1 MVDTVSTQHPSQSA
15 PWWMGAIAGVAA
27 AAVALAFG
35 QFIEGVSDTMPGL
48 VLGVGELIIDYTPG
62 WAAEESIEN
71 LGTAGK
77 GNLLLGITIV
87 AFLLAGLLGEQ
98 ALRRGDRVGV
108 AGFLAFGLLG
118 GWAAARNP
126 QSSFIAGWFWTLV
139 AAGLG
144 ISPPKVRLAVD
155 SLTFEDFLFSTID
168 DHHHKSAVDT
178 AFDIEAS
185 TFDPEE
191 DLVTDA

>member
-15 PWWMGAIAGVAA
+15 PWWMGALSGVAA
-27 AAVALAFG
+27 AAVALASG

-98 ALRRGDRVGV
+98 ALKRGDRVGV
-108 AGFLAFGLLG
+108 EEGVRGRVLLTLGLDRAELDVAQRAPEVAHLRRQGAPSGVSWGAIWQRVAVHGVLWRCMAVRGRGWG
-118 GWAAARNP
+118 GMA
-126 QSSFIAGWFWTLV
+126 SHGSV
-139 AAGLG
+139 A
-144 ISPPKVRLAVD
+144 
-155 SLTFEDFLFSTID
+155 
-168 DHHHKSAVDT
+168 
-178 AFDIEAS
+178 
-185 TFDPEE
+185 
-191 DLVTDA
+191 

>member
-15 PWWMGAIAGVAA
+15 PWWMGALSGVAA
-27 AAVALAFG
+27 AAVALASG

-98 ALRRGDRVGV
+98 ALKRGDRVGV

-126 QSSFIAGWFWTLV
+126 QSSFIAGWSLPAS
-139 AAGLG
+139 AA
-144 ISPPKVRLAVD
+144 PP
-155 SLTFEDFLFSTID
+155 
-168 DHHHKSAVDT
+168 
-178 AFDIEAS
+178 
-185 TFDPEE
+185 
-191 DLVTDA
+191 